1 MGDESTATQEQG
13 QEQGTQDPT
22 PKDPSELLS
31 EEFKELGVGYDE
43 MSQRINPGEQGEF
56 GGGGVARGPVMNESG
71 DIPPEAL
78 PEKKDEEEDETC
90 EGDDCKDGK
99 KKSEEQKAEGE
110 GDDESQE
117 AVGEDDIVPVTEE
130 ALDEAVKMVKK
141 RRGRE
146 ARVAAKKAKKRYKRM
161 KAKVKRQ
168 AKKWRKSAAGK
179 RWMKKYK
186 RAKKKMGTKRLQ
198 QMSGRK
204 RLQVS
209 GLDLKSKLQEEMG
222 EAHPEEKTALQSD
235 IEMLEAGAVIAAILG
250 DFFEDLELSED
261 AKAARETSD
270 NVVSLIDKFESEG
283 KAIPDDEMAAATKA
297 LALVI
302 DHYEKLDED
311 NLPLPR

>member
-13 QEQGTQDPT
+13 KENQDPQDPT

-43 MSQRINPGEQGEF
+43 MSQRINPGEQDEF

-78 PEKKDEEEDETC
+78 PEKKDEEDDDTC

-99 KKSEEQKAEGE
+99 KKPEQKAEGD
-110 GDDESQE
+110 GESQE
-117 AVGEDDIVPVTEE
+117 AVSEDDLVPIDEE

-161 KAKVKRQ
+161 KAKVKRT

-186 RAKKKMGTKRLQ
+186 KAKKKIGAKRLG
-198 QMSGRK
+198 QMAGRK
-204 RLQVS
+204 RLTIS
-209 GLDLKSKLQEEMG
+209 DLGLKDKLREEMSESKDG
-222 EAHPEEKTALQSD
+222 ETPDYQGD
-235 IEMLEAGAVIAAILG
+235 IDILETGAIIAAILG
-250 DFFEDLELSED
+250 DFFEDLELEED
-261 AKAARETSD
+261 AKAARQTSD
-270 NVVSLIDKFESEG
+270 NVVALLDQFESEN
-283 KAIPDDEMAAATKA
+283 KAIPDDEMAAAVKA
-297 LALVI
+297 LALVV
-302 DHYEKLDED
+302 DHYEKLDEAD
-311 NLPLPR
+311 LPLPR